1 MTTPAPPPESADG
14 QETAGP
20 DLSSLSAEARALLDC
35 ALEVLREYA
44 PQPGALSG
52 LPQIRIARPYT
63 REVCRVMKDDAR
75 IGAKMLL
82 CLAAVDY
89 PAAAANA
96 GGRHRAGRHEP
107 AAEAADGD
115 DAGGDG
121 AETSAGRVEV
131 VYILQSL
138 APERTLALKT
148 EAPYEDPVVPSVTPV
163 WRAADWYER
172 EAHDLY
178 GLRFDGH
185 PDLSPLLLYDGFD
198 GYPGRKEFPFYEYRE
213 F

>member
-1 MTTPAPPPESADG
+1 M
-14 QETAGP
+14 
-20 DLSSLSAEARALLDC
+20 SSLSADARALLDC

-96 GGRHRAGRHEP
+96 GGRHRPGRHEP
-107 AAEAADGD
+107 APDGDTGD
-115 DAGGDG
+115 DA